1 MRYVSQPVQKVDG
14 LPIIKGKPLYTND
27 LAPSDC
33 LIVLALRS
41 PYAYARIKSIDTSKA
56 LLVKGVECVLTY
68 KDVPKVRFTN
78 AGQTYPECSAYD
90 RLILD
95 EYVRYIGD
103 EVALVAAT
111 NEKAALQALKMIKV
125 EYEVLKPLL
134 DYKKAVDNPVIVHN
148 YDDYFT
154 HFPAFHADN
163 KRNIVVDGVEEHG
176 DVDGEFANCEVIA
189 EGEYEVQ
196 AQEQSM
202 METFR
207 TYTYLDHTNRLVVV
221 SSTQVPFHVRRSL
234 ARALQIPQSR
244 IRVVKPRIGG
254 GFGAKQTIVSEYY
267 PAIVTLKTG
276 KAAKMIYTRK
286 ETFSCSNSRHQMT
299 VKARVGADREG
310 NIKVIEV
317 DTLSNQGAYGE
328 HGTTT
333 IGLVGHKSIPLY
345 NQAKAHRFKY
355 RGVYTNMMPAA
366 AFRGYGATQG
376 LFALESTVNK
386 LAHMLDMDPVEIR
399 EKNMLRM
406 GEIMPAYYNE
416 PVNSS
421 ALDRCIQRGRD
432 MIGWDEKY
440 PCREISPTKVRAVGM
455 AIAMQGSGISGVDTA
470 GAEIKLN
477 DDGFYTLKIGATD
490 MGTGCDTTMTQ
501 IAAETL
507 LADIDQF
514 IVAGVDTDISPFDP
528 GSYASS
534 TTYVTGMAVY
544 NAAYDLKN
552 KIITAGAKMMYPERF
567 QDETDKVNPKK
578 FYFDGNRVME
588 VATGKS
594 VSIHDIAVHCA
605 GSSDGNY
612 LNGSGFYSSP
622 ISPPPLMAGFAEIE
636 LDKETGKYDVVDYV
650 AVVDCGTII
659 NSNLVRVQTEGGI
672 CQGIGLAMYEDVQYD
687 TKGRMMTDSFMQYK
701 IPNRADVKNIRVEFE
716 SSYEPTGPYGAKSIG
731 EIVVNTP
738 APAIADAIYNA
749 CGVRCTS
756 LPMTPEKVMMGMM
769 KNKMEQ
775 GQS

>member
-1 MRYVSQPVQKVDG
+1 MRYVSQPVKKLDG
-14 LPIIKGKPLYTND
+14 MPIVKGKPLYTND
-27 LAPSDC
+27 LAPNDC

-56 LLVKGVECVLTY
+56 MLVKGVECVLTY
-68 KDVPKVRFTN
+68 KDVPHVRFTN

-103 EVALVAAT
+103 EVALVAAS

-125 EYEVLKPLL
+125 EYEVLEPLL
-134 DYKKAVDNPVIVHN
+134 DYKKAADNPVIVHN

-154 HFPAFHADN
+154 HYPSFNSDN

-176 DVDGEFANCEVIA
+176 DVDKEMAESDVIA
-189 EGEYEVQ
+189 EGEYEIQ
-196 AQEQSM
+196 AQEQCM

-207 TYTYLDHTNRLVVV
+207 TYTYLDHMNRLVVV

-276 KAAKMIYTRK
+276 KAAKMLYTRK
-286 ETFSCSNSRHQMT
+286 EAFTCSNSRHQMT
-299 VKARVGADREG
+299 IKVRVGADKEG
-310 NIKVIEV
+310 HIKAIEL

-333 IGLVGHKSIPLY
+333 IGLAGHKAIPLY
-345 NQAKAHRFKY
+345 NQANAHRFKY
-355 RGVYTNMMPAA
+355 RGVYTNTMPAA

-376 LFALESTVNK
+376 QFALESTVNK
-386 LAHMLDMDPVEIR
+386 LAHMLNMDPIDIR
-399 EKNMLRM
+399 EKNMLQM

-416 PVNSS
+416 PLNSS
-421 ALDRCIQRGRD
+421 ALDRCIQRGRE

-440 PCREISPTKVRAVGM
+440 PCREISPTKVRSVGM
-455 AIAMQGSGISGVDTA
+455 AISMQGSGISHVDTA

-477 DDGFYTLKIGATD
+477 DDGYYTLKIGATD
-490 MGTGCDTTMTQ
+490 MGTGCDTSMTQ

-507 LADIDQF
+507 LADMDQF

-544 NAAYDLKN
+544 NAACDLKN
-552 KIITAGAKMMYPERF
+552 KIITAGAKMLYPDRF
-567 QDETDKVNPKK
+567 LDDSDKVNPKK
-578 FYFDGNRVME
+578 FYFDGTRVME
-588 VATGKS
+588 VATGKFI
-594 VSIHDIAVHCA
+594 SIHDIAIHCA

-622 ISPPPLMAGFAEIE
+622 VSPPPLMAGFVEIE
-636 LDKETGKYDVVDYV
+636 LDKETGQFDVVDYV
-650 AVVDCGTII
+650 GVVDCGTII
-659 NSNLVRVQTEGGI
+659 NSNITRGQTEGGI

-687 TKGRMMTDSFMQYK
+687 KKGRMMTDSFMQYK
-701 IPNRADVKNIRVEFE
+701 IPNRVDVKKIRVEFE

-738 APAIADAIYNA
+738 APAIADAVYNA

-756 LPMTPEKVMMGMM
+756 LPITPEKVMMGML

-775 GQS
+775 EK